1 MFSFDRHSMA
11 VLALLSMAALLT
23 FSSADEASEEKDHHP
38 LGMTPSVDIANLLLD
53 YNKDQA
59 PNSSM
64 TVSLSIYVTQAS
76 WSKQK
81 LKATF
86 YFRQKWN
93 DHRLKFAADNG
104 KDTLIPMR
112 FDIWEPDTFFV
123 NAIRTSSSG
132 DRFRRLS
139 PDGTVFKSVK
149 LTATLACPTTAAQL
163 LDNDG
168 VVDCEI
174 EIESY
179 GFATRYQWIKKEND
193 DRYNEKTQIKAL
205 FTNATTDT
213 PKNKGAF
220 SVYHRASVYIQIQTA
235 LTKQVIE
242 YIMLEKSDL

>member
-11 VLALLSMAALLT
+11 VLTLLLVAALLT
-23 FSSADEASEEKDHHP
+23 FSSADEASEEKDDHA
-38 LGMTPSVDIANLLLD
+38 LGMTHSVDITNLLLD

-64 TVSLSIYVTQAS
+64 TVTLSVHVIQAS

-81 LKATF
+81 LKATL
-86 YFRQKWN
+86 YFRQSWN
-93 DHRLKFAADNG
+93 DYRLKFAADNG
-104 KDTLIPMR
+104 KDTMIPMR
-112 FDIWEPDTFFV
+112 FDIWEPDTFFI

-139 PDGTVFKSVK
+139 SDGTVLKSAK

-163 LDNDG
+163 LENDG

-174 EIESY
+174 GIESY
-179 GFATRYQWIKKEND
+179 GFSTRYQWKKED
-193 DRYNEKTQIKAL
+193 SVSFNEKTQIKAISA
-205 FTNATTDT
+205 NATSEL
-213 PKNKGAF
+213 PQKEKGT
-220 SVYHRASVYIQIQTA
+220 SSRYHRATIFIQIQTA

-242 YIMLEKSDL
+242 YIALEKSDL